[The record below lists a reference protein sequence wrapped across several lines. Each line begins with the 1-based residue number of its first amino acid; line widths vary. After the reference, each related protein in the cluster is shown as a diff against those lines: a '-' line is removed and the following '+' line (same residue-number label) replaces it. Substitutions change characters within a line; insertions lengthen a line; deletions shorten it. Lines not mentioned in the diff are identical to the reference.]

1 MSFFVRVFS
10 FSLFSLSLPKTS
22 SPSSAAEIEPR
33 VTLMFI
39 QCRNVR
45 SLAKKALA
53 SVRRSVAM
61 VRKKREQRGRK
72 RSKSRASGDDDGND

>member
-1 MSFFVRVFS
+1 M
-10 FSLFSLSLPKTS
+10 
-22 SPSSAAEIEPR
+22 EPR